1 MVFTFCPQNAK
12 GVEPNKL
19 MQCLG
24 GAPVV
29 YWNRETDDMAGL
41 VIAIIV
47 SHCLG
52 LPCVHPGMLYKF
64 DSTNGK
70 MGDACGCLPVHKGHD
85 PGCCCKFNTPPCA
98 VLMNN
103 PDNTSGAAI
112 ACCLELTCLVTPFCT
127 GTAIPCGCLYTL
139 ILWTPDTD
147 GAKGG
152 NAGAPEQEEMA

>member
-12 GVEPNKL
+12 GVEPNQL
-19 MQCLG
+19 MKCCG

-29 YWNRETDDMAGL
+29 YWNREMDDTAGL

-98 VLMNN
+98 VIMNN

-112 ACCLELTCLVTPFCT
+112 ACCLEFTYCLAFVGLPCP
-127 GTAIPCGCLYTL
+127 PCGCLYTL
-139 ILWTPDTD
+139 VLWTPDTD
-147 GAKGG
+147 GAKAGG
-152 NAGAPEQEEMA
+152 NAGAPDQEEMA